1 MIVSGAPERIPNHAC
16 EILAMAVDM
25 LALINTMR
33 DPTNGNPMKIRLGNK
48 LIRNFKV

>member
-16 EILAMAVDM
+16 EILSMAVDM

-33 DPTNGNPMKIRLGNK
+33 DPTNGNTMKIRLGNN
-48 LIRNFKV
+48 ITFSC

>member
-16 EILAMAVDM
+16 AILGMAVEM

-33 DPTNGNPMKIRLGNK
+33 DPTNGKPMKIRLGN
-48 LIRNFKV
+48 N